1 MNIYHYDA
9 TTSVYISTTTA
20 FEDPL
25 NPGSYITPANATT
38 VVVPT
43 IPSGQQAVFNSLN
56 SSWELQDIPAS
67 TPSSSTPLVGF
78 ENMTFFERLN
88 HYGLGDLTTRITGL
102 AELAKK
108 VDTDAD
114 IASLQSQITTL
125 QTQVNALASQDVRIT
140 TLEATSAAHTSAI
153 NTLQGS

>member
-25 NPGSYITPANATT
+25 NSGSYIVPANATT
-38 VVVPT
+38 TVVPT
-43 IPSGQQAVFNSLN
+43 IPSGKQAVWNST
-56 SSWELQDIPAS
+56 SGAWELEDIPS
-67 TPSSSTPLVGF
+67 VTPSSSNTLTNF
-78 ENMTFFERLN
+78 DNMTFSERLN
-88 HYGLGDLTTRITGL
+88 HYGLGELVTQITGL

-114 IASLQSQITTL
+114 KIQLQAQI
-125 QTQVNALASQDVRIT
+125 
-140 TLEATSAAHTSAI
+140 
-153 NTLQGS
+153 